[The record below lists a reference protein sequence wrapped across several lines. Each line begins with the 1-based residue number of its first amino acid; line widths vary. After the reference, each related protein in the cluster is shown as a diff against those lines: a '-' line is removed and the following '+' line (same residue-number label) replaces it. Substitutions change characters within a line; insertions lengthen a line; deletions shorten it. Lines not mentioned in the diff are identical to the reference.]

1 MQDFSVYVPNLIPK
15 EEEFKAGHRG
25 CQGCGLA
32 LAVRLALKAAGKDVV
47 VTTATGCLEI
57 ISTPLPFTAWGV
69 PWIHVAFENT
79 AATASGME
87 AALKVLRRKGRIPD
101 RKVKVLAFAG
111 DGGTADIG
119 MQALSGALERGHD
132 FTYICLDNEAYMN
145 TGVQRSG
152 STPFGA
158 STTTSPSGTKSI
170 GQQTWKKNMP
180 AIVAAHAIPY
190 VATANPS
197 YPFDFME
204 KVKRAVE
211 TPGPAYI
218 HAYSACPTGWR
229 SATELSI
236 HIGRLAV
243 ETGVHPLYEIVDGK
257 TILSYDPGD
266 LKPLK
271 DYLELQ
277 PRFKH
282 LTDSDISGIET
293 RIRREY
299 EDLKK
304 RAATDGGA

>member
-1 MQDFSVYVPNLIPK
+1 MKDYTVYVPNLGPK
-15 EEEFKAGHRG
+15 SEEFKAGHRA

-32 LAVRLALKAAGKDVV
+32 LAVRLALKATGPDVV
-47 VTTATGCLEI
+47 VATATGCLEI

-87 AALKVLRRKGRIPD
+87 AGLKVLRRKGKIDD
-101 RKVKVLAFAG
+101 RDVKVLAFAG

-119 MQALSGALERGHD
+119 LQALSGALERGHNL
-132 FTYICLDNEAYMN
+132 TYICLDNEAYMN

-158 STTTSPSGTKSI
+158 STTTSPFGKQSI
-170 GQQTWKKNMP
+170 GQRTWKKNMP
-180 AIVAAHAIPY
+180 AIAAAHEIPY

-204 KVKRAVE
+204 KIERAVE
-211 TPGPAYI
+211 TEGPSYI
-218 HAYSACPTGWR
+218 HAYAACPTGWR

-236 HIGRLAV
+236 HLGRLAV
-243 ETGVHPLYEIVDGK
+243 ETGAHPLFEIIDGK
-257 TILSYDPGD
+257 LTLSMEPKE

-271 DYLELQ
+271 DYTSLQ

-282 LTDSDISGIET
+282 LTDGDIDEIET
-293 RIRREY
+293 RVRREY
-299 EDLKK
+299 QVLRR
-304 RAATDGGA
+304 RAAADAGA